1 MLAKIKQ
8 IYTTPY
14 CASHMIL
21 LRYQIP
27 FHSYEEHFQNIPET
41 CKKNNGCA
49 FLKTNKEDFERY
61 GLEAG
66 TVTTGRQITLDGLHN
81 ITG

>member
-1 MLAKIKQ
+1 MERILIA
-8 IYTTPY
+8 PY
-14 CASHMIL
+14 CTMVIWYCFGD
-21 LRYQIP
+21 RTP
-27 FHSYEEHFQNIPET
+27 FHSYGLVTGTFPEHSWNPQ
-41 CKKNNGCA
+41 KNNGCA

-66 TVTTGRQITLDGLHN
+66 PATIGRQITLDGLHN